1 METRLFKN
9 KEKIS
14 LLGFGTMR
22 LPRISEDKQNIDA
35 KTAQKMTDDA
45 IKNGINYF
53 DTAYPY
59 HNGESETFIGAALEK
74 HDRNCFN
81 LATKMPI
88 WLVRSKNDA
97 EKIFEEQL
105 KRCRVDYFDF
115 YLIHNIN
122 ETFFGMIE
130 KYQIYDF
137 LKQKQ
142 KEGKIRYLGFSF
154 HDNPGLLEKTVS
166 KYEWDFAQIQLNYL
180 DWELQDAK
188 RQYEILTEKKI
199 PVIVMEPVRGGALAT
214 LSENAAGILTA
225 AEPAASPASWA
236 IRYAA
241 SLPNVLT
248 VLSGMSDMAQ
258 LKDNIKT
265 MTDFKPLTDGDRK
278 IIEKAVTAYRESLEI
293 PCTYCRYCMECPSGV
308 HIPKVF
314 AKYNQQRAK
323 GEGAD
328 TFYFFME
335 YQLLGEKRQAHQC
348 TECGVCLSKC
358 PQKINIPQELK
369 KIAKFAAKK

>member
-22 LPRISEDKQNIDA
+22 LPRIAEEKQDIDT
-35 KTAQKMTDDA
+35 KTAQKMTDYA
-45 IKNGINYF
+45 IENGINYF

-59 HNGESETFIGAALEK
+59 HDGESETFIGGALEK
-74 HDRNCFN
+74 HDRSSFN

-88 WLVRSKNDA
+88 WLIRNKADT

-105 KRCRVDYFDF
+105 KKCRVDYFDF

-122 ETFFGMIE
+122 EAFFGSIE
-130 KYQIYDF
+130 KYHIYDF

-188 RQYEILTEKKI
+188 RQYEILTEKEI
-199 PVIVMEPVRGGALAT
+199 PIIVMEPVRGGALAT
-214 LSENAAGILTA
+214 LSENAVEILNA
-225 AEPAASPASWA
+225 ADSAASPASWA

-241 SLPNVLT
+241 TFPNVLT
-248 VLSGMSDMAQ
+248 VLSGMSDMEQ

-265 MTDFKPLTDGDRK
+265 MTDFRPLSGDDRK
-278 IIEKAVTAYRESLEI
+278 TIEKAVTAYRESLEI

-323 GEGAD
+323 GKDAD

-335 YQLLGEKRQAHQC
+335 YNLLGEKRQAHQC
-348 TECGVCLSKC
+348 TECGICLSKC
-358 PQKINIPQELK
+358 PQKIDIPAELK
-369 KIAKFAAKK
+369 KIAAFAAKK